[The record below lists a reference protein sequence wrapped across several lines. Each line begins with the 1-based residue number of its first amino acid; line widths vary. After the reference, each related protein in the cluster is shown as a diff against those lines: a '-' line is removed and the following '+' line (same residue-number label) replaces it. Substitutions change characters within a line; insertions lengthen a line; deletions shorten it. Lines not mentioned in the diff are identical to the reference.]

1 VDAGVGSTSSTSS
14 APMVLLYL
22 LARDDC
28 EILLLVLAR
37 KTHNQ
42 KNKIVTDS
50 RLILTE
56 FVVNT

>member
-1 VDAGVGSTSSTSS
+1 
-14 APMVLLYL
+14 MVLLYL